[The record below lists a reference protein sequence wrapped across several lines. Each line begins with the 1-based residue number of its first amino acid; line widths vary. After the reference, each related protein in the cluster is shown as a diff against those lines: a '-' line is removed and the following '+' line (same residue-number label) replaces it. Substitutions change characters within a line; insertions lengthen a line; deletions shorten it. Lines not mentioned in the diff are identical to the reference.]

1 MKDNVSKFSCSF
13 LLSFGRDPE
22 DVDIQFDADSFMDT
36 VGNLLGTY
44 MHSITSNMLSWTMV
58 MQRFQNISVVKLNKA
73 FLSTSGLLFN
83 IF

>member
-1 MKDNVSKFSCSF
+1 MKMKDIVSKFRCSF

-44 MHSITSNMLSWTMV
+44 MHSITSNMLS
-58 MQRFQNISVVKLNKA
+58 
-73 FLSTSGLLFN
+73 
-83 IF
+83 

>member
-1 MKDNVSKFSCSF
+1 MVSEVKMKDNVSKFRCSF

-44 MHSITSNMLSWTMV
+44 MLSITSNMLS
-58 MQRFQNISVVKLNKA
+58 
-73 FLSTSGLLFN
+73 
-83 IF
+83 

>member
-1 MKDNVSKFSCSF
+1 MKDNVLKFRCSF

-44 MHSITSNMLSWTMV
+44 MRSITSNMLSWTLAM
-58 MQRFQNISVVKLNKA
+58 
-73 FLSTSGLLFN
+73 
-83 IF
+83 